1 MQDYFFHD
9 FQPEP
14 VSTVQ
19 GHNVPSAV
27 EEFGLTHYFTI
38 PRKLSPDTVLKKE
51 LQNARRWVIIDEQ
64 VYSSADSFASFCKNT
79 GWATLVGKRTK
90 GDGKGVAPVLITLP
104 ETGLLVRFSGI
115 AVESSDDGINAVTGT
130 GPDIQIDTSNE
141 DVYDE
146 IYRIIQSNG

>member
-1 MQDYFFHD
+1 
-9 FQPEP
+9 
-14 VSTVQ
+14 
-19 GHNVPSAV
+19 
-27 EEFGLTHYFTI
+27 
-38 PRKLSPDTVLKKE
+38 
-51 LQNARRWVIIDEQ
+51 
-64 VYSSADSFASFCKNT
+64 
-79 GWATLVGKRTK
+79 
-90 GDGKGVAPVLITLP
+90 LITLP